1 MRTTLVSA
9 ALAAVMAALTAAV
22 PAAADT
28 VIVEQSGKKFSQT
41 EITVK
46 KGDTVRFVNK
56 DPYTH
61 NVYSQSRGNAFDVKV
76 QKPGGSSD
84 VVLST
89 PGDVDVRCAIHPSMK
104 LTIHVTE

>member
-1 MRTTLVSA
+1 MRITLASA
-9 ALAAVMAALTAAV
+9 ALAAVMTAV
-22 PAAADT
+22 PASADT

-76 QKPGGSSD
+76 QKPGESSD
-84 VVLST
+84 VLLST